1 MRHFVP
7 SKIQISDFY
16 CFCTI
21 YKSYDIGSIYR
32 HYINKREKKYNNT

>member
-7 SKIQISDFY
+7 SEIQISDSY

-21 YKSYDIGSIYR
+21 YQRYDNSSINR
-32 HYINKREKKYNNT
+32 HYINKREKKYNNA